1 MGAWLPEGSSLFDP
15 ITWICNGTLFLRR
28 NNTARNVF
36 LSARVPVADASLS
49 ASSGMVISALSAT
62 LSKIKRAML
71 TRSRFMSRRSSR
83 SWWTEGYAIR
93 HGSRM
98 PTLSALIQTED
109 CPIWLTALAPPMSI
123 MLRAN
128 SSGLSRQRA
137 LHIPSASHRLELGSF
152 AMRSTHSVVRPMRSG
167 RGKRSDVTP
176 RYIRAACPGKLAET
190 LIPQPRGNRQFRRK
204 NSRSGRR

>member
-1 MGAWLPEGSSLFDP
+1 MFHLGSAAQAHSGCRKPPRPSVCSRMGAWLPEGSSLFDP

-71 TRSRFMSRRSSR
+71 TRSRFMSRRSSQ

-137 LHIPSASHRLELGSF
+137 LHIPSASHRLELSGASRC
-152 AMRSTHSVVRPMRSG
+152 ARRTPSSG
-167 RGKRSDVTP
+167 RCAPVAVKGPT
-176 RYIRAACPGKLAET
+176 
-190 LIPQPRGNRQFRRK
+190 
-204 NSRSGRR
+204 